1 MGEKA
6 HYKRLSPVIILTL
19 VKETHILSWEIKL
32 AANVITNQPIMKQ
45 SGTLVSIRLGLI
57 SPGMLQSH
65 GCNLSQG
72 TLLPLS
78 LWSCQVKALPHS
90 LSCLQLCFV
99 FWNRVLYLA
108 GYLWPEAP
116 SQKQSQRIIASL
128 KEKGSRWQVAQLP
141 STFDFL
147 TPRKQPQYPE
157 MEGTV
162 GVFRDPNCLWATGL
176 GPAMLC
182 CAI

>member
-1 MGEKA
+1 MKQ
-6 HYKRLSPVIILTL
+6 
-19 VKETHILSWEIKL
+19 THFLDWEIKL

-57 SPGMLQSH
+57 SPGMLWSH

-90 LSCLQLCFV
+90 LSCLPIMFCFLKSGAV
-99 FWNRVLYLA
+99 FSRLPLA
-108 GYLWPEAP
+108 WASLPKNKA
-116 SQKQSQRIIASL
+116 SVIITSL
-128 KEKGSRWQVAQLP
+128 KEKGSGWQVTQLH

-157 MEGTV
+157 MEGLV

-176 GPAMLC
+176 GAAMLRY
-182 CAI
+182 AI

>member
-57 SPGMLQSH
+57 SSGMLRSH

-78 LWSCQVKALPHS
+78 L
-90 LSCLQLCFV
+90 
-99 FWNRVLYLA
+99 
-108 GYLWPEAP
+108 
-116 SQKQSQRIIASL
+116 
-128 KEKGSRWQVAQLP
+128 
-141 STFDFL
+141 
-147 TPRKQPQYPE
+147 
-157 MEGTV
+157 
-162 GVFRDPNCLWATGL
+162 
-176 GPAMLC
+176 
-182 CAI
+182 

>member
-1 MGEKA
+1 M
-6 HYKRLSPVIILTL
+6 
-19 VKETHILSWEIKL
+19 KETHFLSWEIKL

-57 SPGMLQSH
+57 SPGMLWSH

-78 LWSCQVKALPHS
+78 LWSCQVKVLPHS
-90 LSCLQLCFV
+90 LSCLPIMFCSLKSRAV
-99 FWNRVLYLA
+99 FSRLPLA
-108 GYLWPEAP
+108 W
-116 SQKQSQRIIASL
+116 ASL
-128 KEKGSRWQVAQLP
+128 PKTKPVYHRVPEGERKQMTRAQLP

-147 TPRKQPQYPE
+147 TARKQPQYPE
-157 MEGTV
+157 MEGLV

-176 GPAMLC
+176 GPAMLR
-182 CAI
+182 CAIKERLFPVFHSLLAE